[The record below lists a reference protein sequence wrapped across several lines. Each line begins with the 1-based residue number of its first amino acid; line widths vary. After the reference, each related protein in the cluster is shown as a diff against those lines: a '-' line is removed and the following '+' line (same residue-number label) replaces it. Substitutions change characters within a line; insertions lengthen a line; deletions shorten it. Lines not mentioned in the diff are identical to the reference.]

1 MTDKNT
7 IEILR
12 NHLKNSFICGHLY
25 AKDIID
31 KKIDDCFDEIEI
43 KLVTDKLLTM
53 TQEEFAE
60 VYNMNELA
68 SLYYDIRSECER
80 QLEYMSKR
88 IAQEMLQN
96 GKLDIDD

>member
-12 NHLKNSFICGHLY
+12 NYLKDSFTCGHLY

-31 KKIDDCFDEIEI
+31 KKIDNCFDEIEDGI
-43 KLVTDKLLTM
+43 NDRKLLTM
-53 TQEEFAE
+53 IQEEFAE
-60 VYNMNELA
+60 VYSMNELA
-68 SLYYDIRSECER
+68 DLYYDIRSECEK